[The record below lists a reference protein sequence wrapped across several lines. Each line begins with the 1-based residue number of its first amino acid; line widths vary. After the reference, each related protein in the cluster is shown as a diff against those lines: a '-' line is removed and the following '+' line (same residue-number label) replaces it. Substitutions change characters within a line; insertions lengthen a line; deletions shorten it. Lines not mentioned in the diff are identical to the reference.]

1 MATTN
6 VAVRDPST
14 TDHVERDNDDEA
26 TVSAPTSIIEE
37 DDDDSD
43 DTVVVVVIVVDGT
56 MSSPISE
63 FVCDHTSNDR

>member
-26 TVSAPTSIIEE
+26 TVSVPTSIIE
-37 DDDDSD
+37 DDDDD
-43 DTVVVVVIVVDGT
+43 DTVVVVVDVT

-63 FVCDHTSNDR
+63 FVWDHTANDR